1 MRKIWLIIKRE
12 YVTRVRTKAF
22 LWGTIALPLLT
33 IGVFAFQIIMS
44 TRQLDHTL
52 KLAILDDN
60 GGLAASITRRLTG
73 KLPSGEPDRKSTRL
87 NSSHRTISYAVF
99 CLKK

>member
-1 MRKIWLIIKRE
+1 MRKIWLIVKRE

-33 IGVFAFQIIMS
+33 IGIFAFQIIMS
-44 TRQLDHTL
+44 ARQLDHTL

-60 GGLAASITRRLTG
+60 GGLAAAITRRLTG
-73 KLPSGEPDRKSTRL
+73 KLPSG
-87 NSSHRTISYAVF
+87 
-99 CLKK
+99 

>member
-1 MRKIWLIIKRE
+1 MSKIWLILKRE

-33 IGVFAFQIIMS
+33 IGIFAFQIIMS
-44 TRQLDHTL
+44 ARQLDHTL

-60 GGLAASITRRLTG
+60 GGLAAPITRRLTG
-73 KLPSGEPDRKSTRL
+73 TLPSGEPTFQVVKTVARPHTQKPPREAL
-87 NSSHRTISYAVF
+87 M
-99 CLKK
+99 

>member
-33 IGVFAFQIIMS
+33 IGIFAFQIIMS
-44 TRQLDHTL
+44 ARQLDHTL

-60 GGLAASITRRLTG
+60 GGLAAASL
-73 KLPSGEPDRKSTRL
+73 
-87 NSSHRTISYAVF
+87 AA
-99 CLKK
+99 